1 MKKFVIPSAVL
12 VAAVALI
19 ALLTWGVSTHPD
31 TASIDSRVARHDYP
45 LLPGYRDK
53 LPLLGT
59 NRTASLASFH
69 GKWVLLNVYASW
81 CTPCR
86 AEAPLMAKEQRVL
99 DAHHAML
106 VGLTY
111 QDGVSST
118 EAFNRHFGLREPVL
132 RDLSGNFVHNL
143 GTYAVPESFVVN
155 PQGRIMA
162 LMRQG
167 VSARWLNHTVLPLIA
182 GHA

>member
-1 MKKFVIPSAVL
+1 MKKFVIPAGVL

-45 LLPGYRDK
+45 VVPGYRNN

-59 NRTASLASFH
+59 SRTASLASFH
-69 GKWVLLNVYASW
+69 GRWMLLNVYASW
-81 CTPCR
+81 CTPCH

-99 DAHHAML
+99 ADHHALL

-111 QDGVSST
+111 QDAVSAT
-118 EAFNRHFGLREPVL
+118 EQFNRHYGLHEPVL

-143 GTYAVPESFVVN
+143 GTYAVPESFLVN
-155 PQGRIMA
+155 PQGKIMA
-162 LMRQG
+162 VMRQG
-167 VSARWLNHTVLPLIA
+167 VSTKWLTHTVLPLIA
-182 GHA
+182 GRA

>member
-1 MKKFVIPSAVL
+1 MKKFVIPAGVL

-45 LLPGYRDK
+45 VVPGYRNN

-59 NRTASLASFH
+59 GRSASLASFH
-69 GKWVLLNVYASW
+69 GRWMLLNVYASW
-81 CTPCR
+81 CTPCH

-99 DAHHAML
+99 ADHHALL

-111 QDGVSST
+111 QDAVSAT
-118 EAFNRHFGLREPVL
+118 EQFNRHYGLHEPVL

-143 GTYAVPESFVVN
+143 GTYAVPESFLVN

-162 LMRQG
+162 VMRQG
-167 VSARWLNHTVLPLIA
+167 VSTKWLTHTVLPLIA
-182 GHA
+182 GRA

>member
-45 LLPGYRDK
+45 VVPGYRDD

-59 NRTASLASFH
+59 NRSASLASFK
-69 GKWVLLNVYASW
+69 GRWMLLNVYASW
-81 CTPCR
+81 CAPCH
-86 AEAPLMAKEQRVL
+86 AEAPLMAKEQHVL
-99 DAHHAML
+99 AHHHALL

-111 QDGVSST
+111 QDAVSAT
-118 EAFNRHFGLREPVL
+118 EQFNRHYGLHEPVL
-132 RDLSGNFVHNL
+132 RDLSGSFVHNL
-143 GTYAVPESFVVN
+143 GTYAVPESFLIS
-155 PQGRIMA
+155 PQGKIMA
-162 LMRQG
+162 LMRLG
-167 VSARWLNHTVLPLIA
+167 VSNKWLTHTVLPLISGQA
-182 GHA
+182 